1 MTATLQPTAPA
12 PAATSTDD
20 PLSLVRP
27 RILPCLPVLR
37 RENNTVQL
45 GLDRRHGVLLD
56 RLSPDQV
63 KTVLRLDGGHTVADL
78 HELAPP
84 EQVDQVLDLLTEAGL
99 LDQPV
104 GPGAGGRLRS
114 DRATWAL
121 RTGSPPETLIALREH
136 AAVQVRGRGRLATAI
151 AGLLATAGVGHVQI
165 ETSGAVDVDDLGCG
179 FTETDIGRPRAEA
192 ARAHLL
198 RCAPSVRTEAL
209 TGRRRPDLVVLT
221 DWHAPD
227 AELLGRL
234 MTDRVPHLAVRV
246 SEGVGYV
253 GPFVRAGRGACLQCV
268 ELHRGTADPHWPR
281 VSAQLLWRTPPPEL
295 SCAQATAALAATQ
308 VLLALS
314 WPESGRVPPP
324 SWSAVLEIDP
334 INASMGKEVLT
345 PHPDCP
351 CGAGSPHADY
361 M

>member
-1 MTATLQPTAPA
+1 MTSTLLPTAP
-12 PAATSTDD
+12 PPPVTSAD
-20 PLSLVRP
+20 PPQTRTRP

-37 RENNTVQL
+37 REDDAVQL

-78 HELAPP
+78 HDLAPP
-84 EQVDQVLDLLTEAGL
+84 AQVDQVLDLLEEAGL
-99 LDQPV
+99 LDEPV

-136 AAVQVRGRGRLATAI
+136 AAVLVVGGGRLATGI
-151 AGLLATAGVGHVQI
+151 AGLLATAGVGHVRV
-165 ETSGAVDVDDLGCG
+165 ETRGAVDADDLGCG
-179 FTETDIGRPRAEA
+179 FTEADVGQPREAA
-192 ARAHLL
+192 ARAHLR
-198 RCAPSVRTEAL
+198 RCSPSVRTEAL
-209 TGRRRPDLVVLT
+209 PARRRPDLVVLT

-227 AELLGRL
+227 AVRLNRL
-234 MTDRVPHLAVRV
+234 MAERVPHLAVRV

-253 GPFVRAGRGACLQCV
+253 GPFVRAARGACLQCV
-268 ELHRGTADPHWPR
+268 ELHRGTVDPHWPR
-281 VSAQLLWRTPPPEL
+281 MSAQLLRQVPPPEL

-314 WPESGRVPPP
+314 WPETGRVPPP

-334 INASMGKEVLT
+334 INASMGKEVLK